1 VSKFNDKIEEL
12 NEGFKSILYKKREFY
27 PKNFKLS
34 EEFVKAF
41 KTEYKRLLD
50 EGIEPKKALLR
61 LNKALL
67 FHTAN

>member
-27 PKNFKLS
+27 PKNFNLS

-50 EGIEPKKALLR
+50 EGIEPKKALMR

>member
-27 PKNFKLS
+27 PKNFNLS

-50 EGIEPKKALLR
+50 EGIEPKKALVR

-67 FHTAN
+67 FHTSN